1 MVKYQSV
8 FFLEKERVNKDVKR
22 VISAFSDLHL
32 LLVGLL
38 LLFLLKLKLENFLF
52 FFWKLR

>member
-52 FFWKLR
+52 FFGN